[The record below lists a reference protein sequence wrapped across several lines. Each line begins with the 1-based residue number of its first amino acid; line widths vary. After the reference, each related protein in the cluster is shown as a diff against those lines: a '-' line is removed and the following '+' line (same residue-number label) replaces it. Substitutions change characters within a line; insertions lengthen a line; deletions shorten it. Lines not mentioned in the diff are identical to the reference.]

1 MLALTAQSS
10 HVGPLIGALGFGLLI
25 GVLGHLSRSRTL
37 ILTGILI
44 IGLVSSYFAFVLQPS
59 GG

>member
-10 HVGPLIGALGFGLLI
+10 HVGPLIAALGFGLVI

-37 ILTGILI
+37 IVTGILI